1 MIFKLQLKQIGFT
14 ISMFEVDLWLFI
26 QVLHKYWEHFA
37 LLRTVRGVIAIWTI
51 DRLYF
56 LQHNFTQTQQISSHF
71 DPKRK
76 CFDSLLSKQLY
87 LIEDSRKMS
96 SNKSSEWLECE
107 RYVLHYWLVTCYKC
121 YINISMEGE
130 ISSPPCEVIGECR
143 VASPHVTLSQYVT
156 VCIKECHRHVSLCH
170 WISH

>member
-1 MIFKLQLKQIGFT
+1 MIVSSFIKQIVNRFIFKLQLKQIGFT
-14 ISMFEVDLWLFI
+14 IFMFEVDLWLFI

-56 LQHNFTQTQQISSHF
+56 LKHNFTQTQQISSHF

-76 CFDSLLSKQLY
+76 CFDSLFSKQLY

-107 RYVLHYWLVTCYKC
+107 RYVLHYWLVTCY
-121 YINISMEGE
+121 INISMEGE
-130 ISSPPCEVIGECR
+130 ISSPR
-143 VASPHVTLSQYVT
+143 V
-156 VCIKECHRHVSLCH
+156 R
-170 WISH
+170 W